1 MIADLGIK
9 ILDILKSVHD
19 SGYIYGDLKLD
30 NILFDN
36 QFQQME
42 EVADPS

>member
-1 MIADLGIK
+1 MVADLGIK
-9 ILDILKSVHD
+9 ILEILKSVHD

-36 QFQQME
+36 QFSQIE
-42 EVADPS
+42 DVTEAS